1 MAGRFEA
8 GRSRVRRPVEAAR
21 AAVETR
27 AGRLTLGRMT
37 PLPHPPTR
45 DEALRRLRDFLPRAG
60 RAYADRRNFD
70 RPGHPDVSVLSPYV
84 RHRLITEEE
93 VLKAVLGRH
102 SPQAAEKFVQEVFW
116 RTYWKGWLEMRPG
129 VWTACRADLARARDR
144 LATEAGLRR
153 DWEAACRG
161 ETGIA
166 CFDHWARELAA
177 TGYLHN
183 HARMWF
189 ASIWIFTLR
198 LPWVLG
204 ADFFLRH
211 LLDGDAASNTLGWR
225 WVAGIQT
232 PGKHYVARADNI
244 ARYTDGR
251 FDPRGQLDEAPLPL
265 DAPPLPQRR
274 PLPTG
279 GTPAPGLRTGLLLTE
294 EDLSPGA
301 LIAGLDI
308 AATAVV
314 TGVAARSPLTV
325 SPAVHAFT
333 DGAVGDTLA
342 RHGDRLGPVA
352 RIDAAE
358 AGALRDWARGN
369 GLAQIVHPYV
379 PAGPAADTAQPLLD
393 AARTGGLA
401 VVPLLRA
408 YDAACWP
415 HATAGFFRFR
425 EAIPRLLADLSLS
438 PDRAA

>member
-1 MAGRFEA
+1 
-8 GRSRVRRPVEAAR
+8 
-21 AAVETR
+21 
-27 AGRLTLGRMT
+27 
-37 PLPHPPTR
+37 
-45 DEALRRLRDFLPRAG
+45 
-60 RAYADRRNFD
+60 
-70 RPGHPDVSVLSPYV
+70 
-84 RHRLITEEE
+84 

-102 SPQAAEKFVQEVFW
+102 SPVAAEKFVQEVFW

-129 VWTACRADLARARDR
+129 VWTGYRAELARALDR
-144 LATEAGLRR
+144 LATEGGLRR

-161 ETGIA
+161 ETGID

-189 ASIWIFTLR
+189 ASIWIFSLR

-225 WVAGIQT
+225 WVAGLQT

-265 DAPPLPQRR
+265 DAPPPPQRR
-274 PLPTG
+274 PVPPG

-294 EDLSPGA
+294 DDLSPGA

-308 AATAVV
+308 AATAVL
-314 TGVAARSPLTV
+314 TGVAARSPLAV
-325 SPAVHAFT
+325 SAAVHAFT
-333 DGAVGDTLA
+333 EGAIIDALS
-342 RHGDRLGPVA
+342 RHGDRLGAVT
-352 RIDAAE
+352 RIDAADP
-358 AGALRDWARGN
+358 AALQLWARDI
-369 GLAQIVHPYV
+369 GLAQIVHPWIPV
-379 PAGPAADTAQPLLD
+379 GPAADTARPLLAG
-393 AARTGGLA
+393 AAEAEIG
-401 VVPLLRA
+401 VVPLLRP
-408 YDAACWP
+408 YDAASWP

-425 EAIPRLLADLSLS
+425 EAIPRLVADLALA

>member
-1 MAGRFEA
+1 
-8 GRSRVRRPVEAAR
+8 
-21 AAVETR
+21 
-27 AGRLTLGRMT
+27 MT
-37 PLPHPPTR
+37 PRPHPPTR
-45 DEALRRLRDFLPRAG
+45 DEALRRLRDFLPSAG

-70 RPGHPDVSVLSPYV
+70 RPGHPDVSVLSPYI
-84 RHRLITEEE
+84 RHRLLTEDE

-102 SPQAAEKFVQEVFW
+102 SPAAAEKFVQEVFW

-129 VWTACRADLARARDR
+129 VWTGCRAELARALDR
-144 LATEAGLRR
+144 LATEGGLRR

-161 ETGIA
+161 ETGID

-232 PGKHYVARADNI
+232 PGKPYVARADNI

-265 DAPPLPQRR
+265 DAPPPPQRR
-274 PLPTG
+274 PVPPG
-279 GTPAPGLRTGLLLTE
+279 GAPAPGMRTGLVLTE
-294 EDLSPGA
+294 DDLSPGA

-314 TGVAARSPLTV
+314 TGVAARSPL
-325 SPAVHAFT
+325 AVAPGVLAFT
-333 DGAVGDTLA
+333 EGAIADTRA
-342 RHGDRLGPVA
+342 RHGDRLGEVT
-352 RIDAAE
+352 RIDAADPE
-358 AGALRDWARGN
+358 ALRDWARTN
-369 GLAQIVHPYV
+369 GLAQIVHPWIPV
-379 PAGPAADTAQPLLD
+379 GPAADTARPLLAAAGD
-393 AARTGGLA
+393 AGIG
-401 VVPLLRA
+401 VVPLLRP
-408 YDAACWP
+408 YDAASRP

-425 EAIPRLLADLSLS
+425 EAIPRLVAELSLA